1 VNLIHHNLPVYP
13 GAKGDPQM
21 KHLNSIVAFAL
32 LVLVV
37 AGCANQSND
46 NSKSNSSNSN
56 SSTTN
61 STNTNSSNSTSSSN
75 SSSNKSA
82 SSSSQEPT
90 SEGEGVFHDD
100 NAGIRL
106 QAPKGWN
113 TQLDGEQLLITAP
126 DDSMRM
132 VFWVPDG
139 SFDTAIKDLGR
150 GLSRKIK
157 RMKTTT
163 NGQESA
169 INGMPTYTVAG
180 TGQIN
185 GNDIVWSV
193 DIIKAPKK
201 PVIVLSFAEPGA
213 WDKHSDHIKEFVS
226 SIKPTA

>member
-1 VNLIHHNLPVYP
+1 
-13 GAKGDPQM
+13 M
-21 KHLNSIVAFAL
+21 KNLNSLIAFAL

-37 AGCANQSND
+37 AGCASQSND
-46 NSKSNSSNSN
+46 NSKSSNSSNSN
-56 SSTTN
+56 SSNTN
-61 STNTNSSNSTSSSN
+61 SSNTNSSNSGN
-75 SSSNKSA
+75 SSKSA
-82 SSSSQEPT
+82 SSSSSQEPT

-106 QAPKGWN
+106 QAPTGWK

-132 VFWVPDG
+132 VFWVPEG
-139 SFDTAIKDLGR
+139 SFDSAIKDLGR

-163 NGQESA
+163 NGQESS